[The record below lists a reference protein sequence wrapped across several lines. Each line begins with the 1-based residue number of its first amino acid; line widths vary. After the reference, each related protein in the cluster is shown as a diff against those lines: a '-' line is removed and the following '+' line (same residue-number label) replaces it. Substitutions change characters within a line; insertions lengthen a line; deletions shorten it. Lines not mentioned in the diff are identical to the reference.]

1 MLNGAETII
10 QVVSLFFIGGF
21 IMKMTDLNILGGIFI
36 ACGFLS
42 LGKFFTLYGS
52 LTLGMLLS

>member
-21 IMKMTDLNILGGIFI
+21 IIKMTDLNILGGIFI

-42 LGKFFTLYGS
+42 LVKFFIDY
-52 LTLGMLLS
+52 